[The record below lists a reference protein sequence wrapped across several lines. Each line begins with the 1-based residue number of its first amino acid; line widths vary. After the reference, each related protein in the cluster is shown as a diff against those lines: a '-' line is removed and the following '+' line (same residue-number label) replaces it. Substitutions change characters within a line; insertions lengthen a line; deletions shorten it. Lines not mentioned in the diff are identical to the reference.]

1 MNDNNK
7 IMMFYHVGAG
17 RRTETENM
25 MLTAG
30 LMLFVE
36 HGPVFWRERDRETEA
51 SAFRIRQEGEADAVQ
66 RLVTRLAVT

>member
-1 MNDNNK
+1 
-7 IMMFYHVGAG
+7 
-17 RRTETENM
+17 M

-36 HGPVFWRERDRETEA
+36 HVPVFWRERDRETEA